1 MTAFPVVNREE
12 VDFCRRGVVWHGE
25 MQTLNEMSRDV
36 PVGRA
41 IGPKRQEFQNLC
53 MSDIVSPPP
62 VCFAEGIAFEVKA
75 D

>member
-1 MTAFPVVNREE
+1 
-12 VDFCRRGVVWHGE
+12 

-36 PVGRA
+36 PAGRA